1 MSFVQP
7 YALTDFE
14 PGPYYV
20 GKLLDPGWKVSI
32 MHSCMDGV
40 LQECNFKVFLE
51 RLGGESDTVKIERV
65 GFSGDGWYEFV
76 AINTTNTEAIDRAA
90 TMLSA
95 LLDYPILDEARFTEA
110 EETYYESIG
119 YVQGDDG
126 EWNPAE
132 TFPSNPFLNG

>member
-1 MSFVQP
+1 MSFSQP

-20 GKLLDPGWKVSI
+20 GKLLEPGWKVSI

-40 LQECNFKVFLE
+40 LEECNFKVFLE

-76 AINTTNTEAIDRAA
+76 AINSLNTQATELAA

-95 LLDYPILDEARFTEA
+95 LLDYPILDETRFSEA
-110 EETYYESIG
+110 EETYYTSIG
-119 YVQGDDG
+119 YVEDSDG
-126 EWNPAE
+126 EWVPSAE
-132 TFPSNPFLNG
+132 TTSDFSPK